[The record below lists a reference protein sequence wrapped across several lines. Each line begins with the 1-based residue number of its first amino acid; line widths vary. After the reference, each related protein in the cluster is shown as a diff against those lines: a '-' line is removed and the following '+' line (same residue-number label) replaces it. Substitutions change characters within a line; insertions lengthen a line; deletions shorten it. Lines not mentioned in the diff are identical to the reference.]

1 MRSGTCRI
9 FRRLLVTFEL
19 WLLLII
25 TLLAGAMSP
34 GPSVALVIRTAIVHG
49 RRSGVVVALAHGV
62 GITAYA
68 VAVVL
73 GLAAVIQSSSSLNT
87 GLQIGGAVFLFYLGY
102 RMFSGGIQAI
112 RKGDG
117 VVKEAPAERDHESVT
132 PWQHALNG
140 FLIVFLNP
148 KVVLFFV
155 AIFSQF
161 LTPDQSITTQLMAA
175 SMAGGIDAAWYA
187 LVAFCVSNHRL
198 AGLLGSVSP
207 MIDVTFG
214 ALFMVFAVFVLLSL

>member
-1 MRSGTCRI
+1 MT
-9 FRRLLVTFEL
+9 LEL

-34 GPSVALVIRTAIVHG
+34 GPSVALVMRTAIVHG
-49 RRSGVVVALAHGV
+49 RRNGVLVALAHGV
-62 GITAYA
+62 GITVYA
-68 VAVVL
+68 LAVVL
-73 GLAAVIQSSSSLNT
+73 GLATAIQSSSSLNI
-87 GLQIGGAVFLFYLGY
+87 GLRIGGALFLFYLGY
-102 RMFSGGIQAI
+102 RMLSSGI
-112 RKGDG
+112 KTVKEGDG
-117 VVKEAPAERDHESVT
+117 VVTEAPRARDHQSQT
-132 PWQHALNG
+132 QWQHMVNG

-198 AGLLGSVSP
+198 AGALSSVSP
-207 MIDVTFG
+207 VIDVAFG
-214 ALFMVFAVFVLLSL
+214 ALFMAFAVFVLRSL

>member
-1 MRSGTCRI
+1 MT
-9 FRRLLVTFEL
+9 LEL

-34 GPSVALVIRTAIVHG
+34 GPSVALVMRTAIVHG
-49 RRSGVVVALAHGV
+49 RRSGVLVALAHGV
-62 GITAYA
+62 GITVYA
-68 VAVVL
+68 LAVVL
-73 GLAAVIQSSSSLNT
+73 GLATAIQSSSSLNI
-87 GLQIGGAVFLFYLGY
+87 GLRIGGALFLFYLGY
-102 RMFSGGIQAI
+102 RMLSSGI
-112 RKGDG
+112 KTVKEGDG
-117 VVKEAPAERDHESVT
+117 VVTEAPRERDHQSQT
-132 PWQHALNG
+132 QWQHMVNG

-161 LTPDQSITTQLMAA
+161 LTPDQSMTTQLMAA

-198 AGLLGSVSP
+198 AGALNSASP
-207 MIDVTFG
+207 VIDVAFG
-214 ALFMVFAVFVLLSL
+214 ALFMAFAVFVLRSL

>member
-1 MRSGTCRI
+1 MGSGSCRN
-9 FRRLLVTFEL
+9 FRRLSVTFEL

-34 GPSVALVIRTAIVHG
+34 GPSVALVMQTAIVHG
-49 RRSGVVVALAHGV
+49 RRSGVLVALAHGV
-62 GITAYA
+62 GITVYA

-87 GLQIGGAVFLFYLGY
+87 GLRIGGALFLFYLGY
-102 RMFSGGIQAI
+102 RMLSSGIQTLK
-112 RKGDG
+112 KGDA
-117 VVKEAPAERDHESVT
+117 VVKEALAKRDREKVT
-132 PWQHALNG
+132 QWQHGLNG

-161 LTPDQSITTQLMAA
+161 LTPAQSMTTQLMAA

-187 LVAFCVSNHRL
+187 LVAFCVSNHRV
-198 AGLLGSVSP
+198 AGALSSISP
-207 MIDVTFG
+207 MIDVAFG
-214 ALFMVFAVFVLLSL
+214 ALFMVFAVFVLISL

>member
-1 MRSGTCRI
+1 MT
-9 FRRLLVTFEL
+9 LEL

-34 GPSVALVIRTAIVHG
+34 GPSVALVMRTTIVHG
-49 RRSGVVVALAHGV
+49 RRSGVLVALAHGV
-62 GITAYA
+62 GITVYA
-68 VAVVL
+68 LAVVL
-73 GLAAVIQSSSSLNT
+73 GLATAIQSSSSLNI
-87 GLQIGGAVFLFYLGY
+87 GLRIGGALFLFYLGY
-102 RMFSGGIQAI
+102 RMISSGIQTAK
-112 RKGDG
+112 KGED
-117 VVKEAPAERDHESVT
+117 VVTQTPAERDHKSLT
-132 PWQHALNG
+132 QWQHVLNG

-198 AGLLGSVSP
+198 AGALSSASP
-207 MIDVTFG
+207 MIDVVFG
-214 ALFMVFAVFVLLSL
+214 ALFMAFAGFVLLNF